1 MNLKSTIRFSI
12 PLASAIAVI
21 LATQSTQAQN
31 TWDGGGSNSNW
42 TFSTNWSTDVT
53 PTGTQWQEG
62 IIWAGN
68 VRNDPNNNIATLDLS
83 VGGFSFT
90 NDGSVGASNG
100 FTVSGDRITLVGD
113 ITTTAASPAITDTI
127 SLAMILNGNRTITT
141 NTSHNLTVSGII
153 SETGVA
159 RTLTKAGAATLTL
172 SGANSYSGATNINAG
187 TLSIG
192 NAGALANTSR
202 ITIGGASAAT
212 LSTSLDGLILT
223 APITT
228 ADTGVTSTI
237 AFSRTTDVAGSITL
251 NEVDC

>member
-1 MNLKSTIRFSI
+1 MNLKSTIRSSFQPATFI
-12 PLASAIAVI
+12 VAMLA
-21 LATQSTQAQN
+21 AQHTHAGN
-31 TWDGGGSNSNW
+31 IWDGGGPNSNW
-42 TFSTNWSTDVT
+42 SNTANWDDNALPVYANGLTF
-53 PTGTQWQEG
+53 
-62 IIWAGN
+62 AGG
-68 VRNDPNNNIATLDLS
+68 VRLDPNNNMGTVDLS
-83 VGGFSFT
+83 VGGINFT
-90 NDGSVGASNG
+90 NDTSGAFSI
-100 FTVSGDRITLVGD
+100 SGLRITLTGD
-113 ITTTAASPAITDTI
+113 ITTATASSALTDTI
-127 SLAMILNGNRTITT
+127 SLPMILNGNRTFTT
-141 NTSHNLTVSGII
+141 NSNHNLTVSGII

-172 SGANSYSGATNINAG
+172 SGANSYTGETNINAG